1 MRFKTLVLA
10 GALAACPWL
19 GQAQTHAPTAAP
31 QAPTTTPLTLTEA
44 WHLADSANPGL
55 KTKQAQLAAAE
66 GALDDARALLYN
78 NPELTAEAT
87 RREAPQ
93 AGLPTE
99 RHREWAAGLS
109 QAFEIAGQ
117 QGHRCEA
124 AEAAL
129 AALRA
134 EIDDT
139 RAQLRAQVAQAF
151 YRVLA
156 LQQRVDLEEHALKL
170 FEGTAAAVQKRR
182 TAGEDTKLDANV
194 ATVEAERAR
203 NQLEL
208 AREQLLDARAEW
220 SHQLQLPPGSTPVA
234 SGDLVDRFGTAY
246 TLDALLSA
254 TDEQARLRALVARQD
269 SARARLRLEQASR
282 YPDVTVGLNVGRE
295 GPTDTRERLTTLS
308 VTVPLPLFRRN
319 ATGIGQAH
327 ADWTQA
333 QIERESGARDLR
345 AQVYT
350 LHSRLQSLQARAQ
363 RLRDQVLPA
372 LVDNQQLS
380 VKSQRAGQIGLLE
393 LIVVNRQALDA
404 QRDLIDALSDYQAT
418 RYALEAAAGWPQTGN
433 P

>member
-19 GQAQTHAPTAAP
+19 GQAQTPAPTVAP
-31 QAPTTTPLTLTEA
+31 QAPTPLTLTEA
-44 WHLADSANPGL
+44 WRLADSANPGL

-87 RREAPQ
+87 RRETPQ
-93 AGLPTE
+93 AGLPNE
-99 RHREWAAGLS
+99 RRREWGAGFS

-117 QGHRCEA
+117 QGHRREA

-129 AALRA
+129 AAQRA

-156 LQQRVDLEEHALKL
+156 LQQRVDVEEQALRL
-170 FEGTAAAVQKRR
+170 FDSTATAVQKRR

-194 ATVEAERAR
+194 AIVEAERAR
-203 NQLEL
+203 NQLEQ

-220 SHQLQLPPGSTPVA
+220 ANQLQLPPGSTLVA
-234 SGDLVDRFGTAY
+234 SGDLADHFGTAY
-246 TLDALLSA
+246 TLEALLSA
-254 TDEQARLRALVARQD
+254 TDAQARLRALAARQD

-282 YPDVTVGLNVGRE
+282 YPDVTVGVNVGRE
-295 GPTDTRERLTTLS
+295 GPAEARERLTTLS

-319 ATGIGQAH
+319 ATGIGQAN

-333 QIERESGARDLR
+333 QIERESGARELR

-372 LVDNQQLS
+372 LIDNQQLS

-404 QRDLIDALSDYQAT
+404 RRDLIDALSDYQTT

>member
-19 GQAQTHAPTAAP
+19 GQAQSFAPTVAP
-31 QAPTTTPLTLTEA
+31 QAPTPLTLTEA
-44 WHLADSANPGL
+44 WRLADSANPGL
-55 KTKQAQLAAAE
+55 KSKQAQLAAAE

-78 NPELTAEAT
+78 NPELSAEAT
-87 RREAPQ
+87 RRETPQ

-99 RHREWAAGLS
+99 RRREWGAGLS

-117 QGHRCEA
+117 QGHRREA

-129 AALRA
+129 AAQRA
-134 EIDDT
+134 EIDDA
-139 RAQLRAQVAQAF
+139 RAQLHAQVAQAF

-156 LQQRVDLEEHALKL
+156 LQQRVDVEEQALKL
-170 FEGTAAAVQKRR
+170 FDSTATAVQKRR

-203 NQLEL
+203 NQLEQ

-220 SHQLQLPPGSTPVA
+220 ANQLQLPPGSTPVA
-234 SGDLVDRFGTAY
+234 TGDLADRFGTAY
-246 TLDALLSA
+246 TLEALLSA
-254 TDEQARLRALVARQD
+254 TDAQARLRALAARQD

-295 GPTDTRERLTTLS
+295 GPAEARERLTTVS

-319 ATGIGQAH
+319 ATGIGQAS

-333 QIERESGARDLR
+333 QIERESGARELR

-404 QRDLIDALSDYQAT
+404 RRDLIDALSDYQAT
-418 RYALEAAAGWPQTGN
+418 RYALEAAAGWPQTAN